1 VLAQSHEAHAA
12 MVRSVESLS
21 EADLA
26 DDTRFGWP
34 AWQMASSNSDEHYRE
49 HIEQIR
55 AWLNRLATP

>member
-1 VLAQSHEAHAA
+1 

-34 AWQMASSNSDEHYRE
+34 AWQMASSNTDEHYRE

-55 AWLNRLATP
+55 AWLNRRATP